1 MKKIKF
7 LFRCIFRMNLGKMFK
22 TIRETAK
29 ESKKLSIIIFFD
41 MIFCA
46 AKYGA
51 GYLDYRTFNFAKM
64 SAKRRKTFVTRGI
77 NNELIRKLNNR
88 EDYEK
93 FENKIKFNTI
103 FKDYIKRDW
112 SELKNF
118 DEFEKFIEN
127 KTFIM
132 AKPTGE
138 LCGHGVEKI
147 DVTNADPQALFDK
160 LTANNQLLVEE
171 YIVQHSEI
179 ARIYANSV
187 NTIRMVTIANTD
199 EVHVVFRALRMGS
212 GNSVV
217 DNFHFGGMVAIL
229 DENGIIITDAINE
242 KHEIF
247 SAHPS
252 SGIVFKGLQI
262 PFMGEA
268 ERLVK
273 KAAKLVPGIR
283 YVGWDIAITE
293 TGPQFIEANH
303 NPAYDF
309 YQTRTYMAEHEFGL
323 LPLFKSLIK

>member
-1 MKKIKF
+1 
-7 LFRCIFRMNLGKMFK
+7 MNLGKMFR
-22 TIRETAK
+22 TVRETAK
-29 ESKKLSIIIFFD
+29 ESKKLSVIIFFD
-41 MIFCA
+41 MIYCA
-46 AKYGA
+46 LKYGA

-64 SAKRRKTFVTRGI
+64 PAKRRKTFVTRGI
-77 NNELIRKLNNR
+77 NNEIIRKLNNR

-93 FENKIKFNTI
+93 FENKIKFNEI
-103 FKDYIKRDW
+103 FKDYVKREW
-112 SELKNF
+112 LELKNF
-118 DEFEKFIEN
+118 DEFAEFIKN

-132 AKPTGE
+132 AKPLGE

-147 DVTNADPQALFDK
+147 DVTNAEPEALYNQ

-179 ARIYANSV
+179 ARIYSTSV
-187 NTIRMVTIANTD
+187 NTIRMVTIANPD

-212 GNSVV
+212 GDSVV

-229 DENGIIITDAINE
+229 DETGSIITDAINE

-247 SAHPS
+247 SKHPA
-252 SGIVFKGLQI
+252 SGVTFKGTKI
-262 PFMGEA
+262 PFFKEA
-268 ERLVK
+268 EEMVK
-273 KAAKLVPGIR
+273 TAARLVPGIR

-309 YQTRTYMAEHEFGL
+309 YQTRTYMAEHENGL
-323 LPLFKSLIK
+323 LPLFKKAISI